1 MNQGNV
7 RSLENRQAA
16 DASAYER
23 LSRQLYALMDE
34 WEALSAR
41 QQELER
47 QFVENDLVVKVG
59 SRRGRSLSPRSRAER
74 LAELLELNLRTDYL
88 QRALSWT
95 EQRRTRLL
103 KMQAELSSV
112 RR

>member
-16 DASAYER
+16 DASEYER

-34 WEALSAR
+34 WESLSAR
-41 QQELER
+41 QRELER
-47 QFVENDLVVKVG
+47 RFVENDLVVKAG
-59 SRRGRSLSPRSRAER
+59 SRKGRPLSPRRRAER

-95 EQRRTRLL
+95 EQRRTGLL
-103 KMQAELSSV
+103 KRQTELSSV

>member
-1 MNQGNV
+1 MNLGNV
-7 RSLENRQAA
+7 RSLENRQAT
-16 DASAYER
+16 DASEFER

-34 WEALSAR
+34 WESLSAR

-47 QFVENDLVVKVG
+47 QFVKNDLVVKAG
-59 SRRGRSLSPRSRAER
+59 SRKGRPLSPRRRAGR

-88 QRALSWT
+88 RRALSWT

-103 KMQAELSSV
+103 KRQTELSSV

>member
-16 DASAYER
+16 DASEYER

-34 WEALSAR
+34 WEALRAR
-41 QQELER
+41 QRELES
-47 QFVENDLVVKVG
+47 QFVENDLVVKAG
-59 SRRGRSLSPRSRAER
+59 SRKGRPLSRRRRAER

-95 EQRRTRLL
+95 EQRRNRLL
-103 KMQAELSSV
+103 KRQTERSSI